1 VNKSN
6 RTVLRE
12 ELSKRFIPYLWSIGF
27 ERAKDSAKA
36 DGRSAFPFGTL
47 IRMHGT
53 ASDIIEIQFDK
64 YSKPKFIINFR
75 KDPPRI
81 VKGGHLRSVPDR
93 VRLVEHFRLH
103 PRPKSPSWF
112 TMRTFLGLPEICAQ
126 NVVDRLMNLFP
137 EVESWFK
144 DGTMEEH
151 VRMIPVP
158 LLQDKRDHGA
168 S

>member
-1 VNKSN
+1 
-6 RTVLRE
+6 
-12 ELSKRFIPYLWSIGF
+12 
-27 ERAKDSAKA
+27 
-36 DGRSAFPFGTL
+36 
-47 IRMHGT
+47 MHGST
-53 ASDIIEIQFDK
+53 SDIIEIQLDK
-64 YSKPKFIINFR
+64 CSKPKFTINFR
-75 KDPPRI
+75 KDPPQI
-81 VKGGHLRSVPDR
+81 VKGKHLRSAPDG
-93 VRLVEHFRLH
+93 VTLVEHFRLH

-112 TMRTFLGLPEICAQ
+112 TMRTFLGLRPAEICAQ

-158 LLQDKRDHGA
+158 LLEDKQDHGA